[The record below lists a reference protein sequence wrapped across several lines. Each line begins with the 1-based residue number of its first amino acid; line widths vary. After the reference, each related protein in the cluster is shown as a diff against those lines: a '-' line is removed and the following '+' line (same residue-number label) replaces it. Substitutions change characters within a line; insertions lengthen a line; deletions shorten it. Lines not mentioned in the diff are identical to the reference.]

1 MDLGVEGRD
10 AEEFEEFSFS
20 LGNRG
25 GVNEVS
31 DWAEERAV
39 ALAEVEFHFWIG
51 PFRLARGLNPRW
63 VGC

>member
-10 AEEFEEFSFS
+10 AKRVKEFSIS

-31 DWAEERAV
+31 DWAEEMAV
-39 ALAEVEFHFWIG
+39 ALAEVELHFWIG
-51 PFRLARGLNPRW
+51 RLRLARGSDPRR
-63 VGC
+63 VC